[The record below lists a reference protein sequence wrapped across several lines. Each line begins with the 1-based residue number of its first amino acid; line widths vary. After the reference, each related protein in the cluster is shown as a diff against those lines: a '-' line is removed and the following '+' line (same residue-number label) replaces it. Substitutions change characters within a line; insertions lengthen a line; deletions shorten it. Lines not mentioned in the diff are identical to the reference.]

1 VTVERRALV
10 ELMAEVMGD
19 ALGGVPA
26 DFYRTTAED
35 VADAITAAGWAV
47 IDPRA
52 AVAALVGR
60 PVTPDELI
68 GLALTG
74 GPTEPWV
81 NDADRDEV
89 AAEAGHTITATLGR
103 NGTPARCSCGFVEDL
118 DDRDAGRDTVA
129 EHLTQVAA
137 AHLIRDR
144 PPSTVDG
151 PPSTTEATGP

>member
-19 ALGGVPA
+19 ALGGVPT

-35 VADAITAAGWAV
+35 VADAITGAGWAV
-47 IDPRA
+47 VDPRA

-103 NGTPARCSCGFVEDL
+103 NGTPARCSCGWTEDL

-129 EHLTQVAA
+129 EHLAMVAA
-137 AHLIRDR
+137 AHLRHR
-144 PPSTVDG
+144 RPSTVDG
-151 PPSTTEATGP
+151 RPSTTEDTGP